1 MFQKKVTLTKT
12 FSSESEYKHFESVYA
27 SAPNAFENSWA
38 KEVEDVTVGEALKN
52 VGEAVA
58 EAVETIG
65 DKLIDLVDG
74 DEKREP
80 GDVGGAIPV
89 ETASGFALTEDPA
102 EPTYVSDPAEKTE

>member
-74 DEKREP
+74 DDKPAPQEAP
-80 GDVGGAIPV
+80 AGASDDVAVTEAPAAPEASSDTATPT
-89 ETASGFALTEDPA
+89 ETAA
-102 EPTYVSDPAEKTE
+102 